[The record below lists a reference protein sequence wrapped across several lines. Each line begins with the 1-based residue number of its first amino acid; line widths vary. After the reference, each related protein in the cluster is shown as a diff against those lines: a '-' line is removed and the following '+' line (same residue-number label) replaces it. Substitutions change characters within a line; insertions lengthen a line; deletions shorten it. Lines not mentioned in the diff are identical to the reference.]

1 HNTISFPYTTL
12 FRSGYLTRTITEFP
26 RAPAGA
32 TSNKQ
37 AVMGERAALTSVR
50 TDASCSSLVSPHP
63 SPLLR
68 LEPRSYPALQHIERQ
83 GPAEQNDVVKLA
95 HVESFAKRS
104 FGPFAQRAQTQLPD
118 LVCKCLTGPGDV
130 ALELR
135 LNVVRRQGGVVGET
149 AARLFDSPA

>member
-1 HNTISFPYTTL
+1 VWSTGDKLAMLGEKS
-12 FRSGYLTRTITEFP
+12 SITC
-26 RAPAGA
+26 
-32 TSNKQ
+32 
-37 AVMGERAALTSVR
+37 VR
-50 TDASCSSLVSPHP
+50 TDASYSSLVTPHP

-68 LEPRSYPALQHIERQ
+68 LEPRSNPALQHIERQ